1 MSDGDKYFEEKAVYG
16 EREIEAA
23 ILDRLIDQEL
33 VPCMLLKDVGSWLDY
48 YTRVTITWP
57 C

>member
-23 ILDRLIDQEL
+23 ILDRLIKEAFPRRLSLRRDLNE
-33 VPCMLLKDVGSWLDY
+33 M
-48 YTRVTITWP
+48 RE
-57 C
+57 